1 MRLFKIFKNKK
12 VIVTGHT
19 GFKGS
24 WLTLWLLK
32 LGANVMGISKNI
44 VTNPSH
50 FHCLNLKEKILHR
63 QFDIKDLKKLEESF
77 KKFQPSFVFH
87 LAAQSLVRKSYN
99 FPIDTI
105 NSNTIGTL
113 NVLEYARK
121 YNIPIVYAGS
131 STRLA
136 SEGPGHSPYS
146 YFKSCTVDLL
156 KNYNRWYGVR
166 YNVCYFYNVYGELQ
180 DTCNN
185 GWETVISIFEKQYK
199 SNKPLTVVGDGKQRR
214 DFTYVGD
221 IVNGLIK
228 ASLSF
233 KQEEYQLGSGKD
245 YSILEVARLFSDNI
259 TFIKS
264 RPGDRKKGKA
274 NVEET
279 FTKLNWK
286 PKGKLTDWISKVKKN
301 T

>member
-1 MRLFKIFKNKK
+1 MKKIKD
-12 VIVTGHT
+12 ILVTGGA
-19 GFKGS
+19 GFVG
-24 WLTLWLLK
+24 
-32 LGANVMGISKNI
+32 
-44 VTNPSH
+44 TNLVKSLSEQGH
-50 FHCLNLKEKILHR
+50 KITVIDNLKFGNRLNYIPRVKYYEANTYEIFEL
-63 QFDIKDLKKLEESF
+63 DIDKPDVIFHLGEYSKVA
-77 KKFQPSFVFH
+77 PSFEEIDLVF
-87 LAAQSLVRKSYN
+87 
-99 FPIDTI
+99 D
-105 NSNTIGTL
+105 L
-113 NVLEYARK
+113 NIRGSFSVLEYARK

-279 FTKLNWK
+279 FTKLNWE

>member
-1 MRLFKIFKNKK
+1 MKKIKDI
-12 VIVTGHT
+12 VVTGGA
-19 GFKGS
+19 GFVG
-24 WLTLWLLK
+24 
-32 LGANVMGISKNI
+32 
-44 VTNPSH
+44 TNLVKSLSEEGH
-50 FHCLNLKEKILHR
+50 KITVIDNLKFGNRLNYIPGVKYYEANTYEIFEL
-63 QFDIKDLKKLEESF
+63 DIDKPDVIFHLGEYSKVT
-77 KKFQPSFVFH
+77 PSFEEIDLVF
-87 LAAQSLVRKSYN
+87 
-99 FPIDTI
+99 D
-105 NSNTIGTL
+105 L
-113 NVLEYARK
+113 NIRGSFSVLEYARK

-245 YSILEVARLFSDNI
+245 YSILEVARLFSDNV

-279 FTKLNWK
+279 FTQLNWE

>member
-1 MRLFKIFKNKK
+1 MKKIKD
-12 VIVTGHT
+12 ILVTGGA
-19 GFKGS
+19 GFVG
-24 WLTLWLLK
+24 
-32 LGANVMGISKNI
+32 
-44 VTNPSH
+44 TNLVKSLSEQGH
-50 FHCLNLKEKILHR
+50 KTTVIDNLKFGNRLNYISGVKYYEANTYEIFEL
-63 QFDIKDLKKLEESF
+63 DIDKPDVIFHLGEYSKVA
-77 KKFQPSFVFH
+77 PSFEEIDLVF
-87 LAAQSLVRKSYN
+87 
-99 FPIDTI
+99 D
-105 NSNTIGTL
+105 L
-113 NVLEYARK
+113 NIRGSFSVLEYARK

-279 FTKLNWK
+279 FTKLNWE

>member
-1 MRLFKIFKNKK
+1 MKKIKD
-12 VIVTGHT
+12 ILVTGGA
-19 GFKGS
+19 GFVG
-24 WLTLWLLK
+24 
-32 LGANVMGISKNI
+32 
-44 VTNPSH
+44 TNLVKSLSEEGH
-50 FHCLNLKEKILHR
+50 KITVIDNLKYGNRLNYLPGVNYCEANTYEIFELNIDKP
-63 QFDIKDLKKLEESF
+63 DIIFHLGEYSKVT
-77 KKFQPSFVFH
+77 PSFEEIDLVF
-87 LAAQSLVRKSYN
+87 
-99 FPIDTI
+99 D
-105 NSNTIGTL
+105 L
-113 NVLEYARK
+113 NVRGSFSILEYARK

-146 YFKSCTVDLL
+146 FFKSCTVDLL

-185 GWETVISIFEKQYK
+185 GWETVISIFEKQYR

-221 IVNGLIK
+221 IVDGLIK

-233 KQEEYQLGSGKD
+233 KQDEYQLGSGKD

-259 TFIKS
+259 VFIKS
-264 RPGDRKKGKA
+264 RQGDRKKGKA

-286 PKGKLTDWISKVKKN
+286 PKGKLIDWISKVKKN